1 MENSKLLY
9 LLMFLIFTFSNGCEK
24 EDNGLID
31 EEVDQKIDEEIY
43 SMDTLDMLSPAYY
56 LSSTEASFI
65 ESISQF
71 VSFAQEDDFHHP
83 LENEMGE
90 IPDFNIPSNGEFG
103 AGKGPTFTEQ
113 HHPAA
118 DLHVGNRATDVN
130 LYAAYDGYLTTVKD
144 SDKYR
149 HYISLATD
157 IFDDQGQS
165 IGKMVSL
172 YAHVDLD
179 LDEAES
185 MNMNGQLVEKG
196 DLISRNL
203 YSGTVGGPHLHFEI
217 RYYRSGEAGDEVFY
231 GYKNPERPNLTEPSA
246 GSWMYGVWDPNV
258 GYGFGDPVSHGLEL

>member
-1 MENSKLLY
+1 MEIRKLFY
-9 LLMFLIFTFSNGCEK
+9 FSAILIITFANGCGK
-24 EDNGLID
+24 EDDLIKD
-31 EEVDQKIDEEIY
+31 EIDPDNEEELYSLDSVDMITP
-43 SMDTLDMLSPAYY
+43 SYY
-56 LSSTEASFI
+56 LSLTEASFI
-65 ESISQF
+65 ENINQF

-90 IPDFNIPSNGEFG
+90 IPDYEIPSNGEFG

-118 DLHVGNRATDVN
+118 DLHVGDRETDVN
-130 LYAAYDGYLTTVKD
+130 LYAAYDGYLSTAKD

-149 HYISLATD
+149 HYISLTKD
-157 IFDDQGQS
+157 ILNDAGDS
-165 IGKMVSL
+165 LGKIVTL

-185 MNMNGQLVEKG
+185 LNMNGQFIEKG

-217 RYYRSGEAGDEVFY
+217 RYYRPGEAGDEVFY
-231 GYKNPERPNLTEPSA
+231 GFQHPDRPNLTEPSA
-246 GSWMYGVWDPNV
+246 GIWPYGVWDPNV
-258 GYGFGDPVSHGLEL
+258 GYGFGNPKSHGLDL